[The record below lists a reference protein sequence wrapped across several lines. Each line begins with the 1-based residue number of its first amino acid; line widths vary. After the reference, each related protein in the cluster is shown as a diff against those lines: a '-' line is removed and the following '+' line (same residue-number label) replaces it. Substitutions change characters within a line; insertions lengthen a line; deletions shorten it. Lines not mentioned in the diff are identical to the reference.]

1 MQVLLPK
8 QLNKSCYDKVT
19 FNNSTHILIK
29 ATTNAWCPFKGHGYL
44 IKSAAQSFSLKY
56 A

>member
-8 QLNKSCYDKVT
+8 QFNKSCYDKVT
-19 FNNSTHILIK
+19 FNNSTQILIK
-29 ATTNAWCPFKGHGYL
+29 ATTNAWCPFKGHAYL